1 MSYNFYRC
9 DVCKKHTKK
18 LVDNLRP
25 FVAGCTIT
33 ENCRGNL
40 RPVLK
45 HQLDGVELAR
55 DTWKSRFDNTTT
67 AAAPA
72 SAVTRHNLMAGTQTL
87 TILSVVN
94 TPSIQL
100 RFRKYVRV
108 DADTVE
114 YVFRRDKDPGYVS
127 GPDDSALNRI
137 LRFSNSDTVTVAVNG
152 VALSTNEY
160 DLTVP
165 NSVGIVAGR
174 VSNNSEIKIYVAK
187 TIAPTYVT
195 LNFFRNTITDA
206 RLLNDVA
213 WKNINFVERGGT
225 RLYVYHA
232 IAFDDLEL
240 NSNYSFDDVL
250 IGGNASADE
259 CHFALGVKPYS
270 TFDRDYNSVV
280 KIDSNLSATVI
291 KYELNDKNELEL
303 SVESSYIS
311 SVFPPF
317 SLSAVDSDSSFF
329 IPDDTISYA
338 SIGDEVQEIK
348 NQFLR

>member
-55 DTWKSRFDNTTT
+55 DTWKSRFDNTTA

-72 SAVTRHNLMAGTQTL
+72 SAITRHNLMAGAQTL
-87 TILSVVN
+87 TILSAVN
-94 TPSIQL
+94 APSIQL
-100 RFRKYVRV
+100 RFRKYARV

-137 LRFSNSDTVTVAVNG
+137 LRFSSSDTVTVAVNG

-206 RLLNDVA
+206 RLLDGVA
-213 WKNINFVERGGT
+213 WKNIDFVERGGT

-232 IAFDDLEL
+232 VAFDDLEL
-240 NSNYSFDDVL
+240 NSNYSFDTLL
-250 IGGNASADE
+250 IGGNTSTVE

-280 KIDSNLSATVI
+280 KIDSNLASAMI

-329 IPDDTISYA
+329 IPDDTIGYA